1 MNHILEIIS
10 EFVAIKKP
18 EFALLI
24 NGKWGSGKTFFIK
37 NEVINSLKNKKA
49 IYLSLNG
56 LGNMDM
62 ISTRLLISYF
72 NISESINVGHDIVK
86 SLIDMADSAP
96 YVKIGSN
103 ILKGMTNLTNKI
115 LSKKINLTN
124 SLIIFDDLERVSPTL
139 NIIDILGYINTNFI
153 ENHNYSVIFLCDEQ
167 RISSTEYQAAKEK
180 VIGRTLEFKR
190 SVDDFI
196 DGYFTDRYTASS
208 EYLIFLQNH
217 KSAIVELF
225 LRAKEENIRTY
236 NFIFDS
242 FKNIFYIIYES
253 ELSEYLLSLLQLF
266 ISISIEFKRGVLVS
280 ADSKEFKGL
289 DHLKRNV
296 SALLSERSLLTHMKG
311 EVPNN
316 QSPYYEIFY
325 DTYIKHSAIPWVFV
339 KEIYTYIL
347 SGYYDKIELLNELK
361 RDHEKKEKE
370 WNIQLKKLYD
380 FRDLEIDEL
389 AETLSMIRNYIDDG
403 KYEIIQ
409 LLNILHIISNIHLIG
424 FLEFNYE
431 EIKSKIEV
439 SLQNHLEKIK
449 NADSEIEMFR
459 SEYYINSQDSAIKS
473 AISKVKEIQNI
484 TREKYLANKVNEF
497 FDHIDDISFYE
508 CSKTFSSLR
517 HEGLFVLLNKYG
529 YASRIS
535 ELKNRGIQR
544 FSNILD
550 EMFLQISN
558 AGQARYSEK
567 DALMDMAKEIRKT
580 IEAESIDRM
589 KRHLLNELVEKL
601 VVSANHL
608 EATKQ

>member
-24 NGKWGSGKTFFIK
+24 NGKWGSGKTYFIK

-86 SLIDMADSAP
+86 SLMDMADSAP
-96 YVKIGSN
+96 YIKIGSN

-180 VIGRTLEFKR
+180 IIGRTLEFKR

-253 ELSEYLLSLLQLF
+253 ELSKYLLSLLQLF

-289 DHLKRNV
+289 DHLERNV

-325 DTYIKHSAIPWVFV
+325 DRYIKHSAIPWVFV
-339 KEIYTYIL
+339 QEVYTYIL
-347 SGYYDKIELLNELK
+347 VGHFNKAELLNELK
-361 RDHEKKEKE
+361 RDHEQKKKE
-370 WNIQLKKLYD
+370 WNIQLEKLYN

-389 AETLSMIRNYIDDG
+389 AESLSMIRNYINDRE
-403 KYEIIQ
+403 YEIIQ
-409 LLNILHIISNIHLIG
+409 LPNILQIISNIHSIG
-424 FLEFNYE
+424 FLDFNYG
-431 EIKSKIEV
+431 EIKSKV
-439 SLQNHLEKIK
+439 KDLLQNHLEEIK
-449 NADSEIEMFR
+449 NSDSEIEMFR
-459 SEYYINSQDSAIKS
+459 SKYYMNSNDPEIKS
-473 AISKVKEIQNI
+473 IVKEIQNI

-517 HEGLFVLLNKYG
+517 DEGLFVLLNKYG

-567 DALMDMAKEIRKT
+567 DALLDMAKEIRKT